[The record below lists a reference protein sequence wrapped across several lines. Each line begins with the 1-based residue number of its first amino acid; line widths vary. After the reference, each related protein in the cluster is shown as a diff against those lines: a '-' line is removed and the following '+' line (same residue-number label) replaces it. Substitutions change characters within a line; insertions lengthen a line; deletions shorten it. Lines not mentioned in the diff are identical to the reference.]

1 MTGLVRLKKT
11 SQTWEELV
19 SNSLETNILKTTFRK
34 SERQEEGI
42 ILMTLI
48 FQEGDCNTFLRK
60 IVLCKGILR
69 NPY

>member
-19 SNSLETNILKTTFRK
+19 SNSLETNILKTTCRK
-34 SERQEEGI
+34 SERQEEGV

-48 FQEGDCNTFLRK
+48 FQEGDCNTF
-60 IVLCKGILR
+60 
-69 NPY
+69 